1 MARRRRG
8 TLEEHIGDRIR
19 RRRVELG
26 ITQEE
31 LAAALGVS
39 YQQIQKY
46 EAGSNR
52 ISAVYLHRI
61 ARRLQVPLE
70 WFFEGYGEQEH
81 GPSSGTSAR
90 LAHDLLRG
98 FERIRSP
105 AVRQALAALART
117 VAECQADAPEKPQAA
132 G

>member
-1 MARRRRG
+1 M
-8 TLEEHIGDRIR
+8 EEHIGDRIR

-26 ITQEE
+26 VTQEE
-31 LAAALGVS
+31 LAETLGVS

-46 EAGSNR
+46 EAGTNR

-61 ARRLQVPLE
+61 ARRLGVPVE
-70 WFFEGYGEQEH
+70 WFFEGYGEE
-81 GPSSGTSAR
+81 GREPAPGASAR
-90 LAHDLLRG
+90 LAQDLLRG

-117 VAECQADAPEKPQAA
+117 VAERQAEDGA
-132 G
+132 GGTVS